1 MRDMIEQTRR
11 IYEEYSSRNLEG
23 SMDLIMGLKDRCTIM
38 MARGNEHDQSLV
50 IATSEGEPAIDG
62 ANGLSHPLLVGGW

>member
-1 MRDMIEQTRR
+1 
-11 IYEEYSSRNLEG
+11 
-23 SMDLIMGLKDRCTIM
+23 MDLIMGLKGRCTIM